1 MTKREAL
8 NGKPYAG
15 NPHVRFDEGEA
26 ASTATSRRGS
36 LLYNLSTVVFSILTV
51 LMPLDSFAA
60 KGGYLE
66 DAVSA
71 PGKRSST
78 LPEVLLI
85 GDSIRIGY
93 CAAVAEALKGKA
105 EVRWPKGNCQNS
117 QTILIALPRWRGL
130 VASPKVVQFNCG
142 HWDAACWDGDEDA
155 ITSVDEYARNI
166 RKIIRRIR
174 RYWPETK
181 IVFATTTPLNPD
193 PNGRKGRNSRT
204 TESIRR
210 YNEAALAV
218 AESEGIVV
226 NDLFSVTEKWPSSDY
241 SDYCHFNRQAAK
253 RLGRI
258 VAERLVKEVC
268 P

>member
-1 MTKREAL
+1 MTRNDSFTYLLHFVLAMLIAL
-8 NGKPYAG
+8 
-15 NPHVRFDEGEA
+15 V
-26 ASTATSRRGS
+26 
-36 LLYNLSTVVFSILTV
+36 
-51 LMPLDSFAA
+51 PLHTFAA

-66 DAVSA
+66 DAASVPGKCVSA
-71 PGKRSST
+71 

-93 CAAVAEALKGKA
+93 CNAVAEALKGKA

-117 QTILIALPRWRGL
+117 QNILIALPRWRGL

-142 HWDAACWDGDEDA
+142 HWDASCWDGDEDA

-181 IVFATTTPLNPD
+181 IVFATTTPMN
-193 PNGRKGRNSRT
+193 PNGMKGRNSRT
-204 TESIRR
+204 TESIRL

-218 AESEGIVV
+218 AKSERVVV
-226 NDLFSVTEKWPSSDY
+226 NDLFAVTGKWPSSDY
-241 SDYCHFNRQAAK
+241 ADYCHFNKPAAK
-253 RLGRI
+253 RLGQI
-258 VAERLVKEVC
+258 VAERLAGEMGL
-268 P
+268 